1 MVTRNDF
8 SIISPL
14 FETSIKVRGF
24 VNKKYLVKTFFHPAN
39 IFPLANNCRYGYFSF
54 VKNCFNNCYLL
65 LVSKKKVIDK

>member
-1 MVTRNDF
+1 MKMVTRNDF

-39 IFPLANNCRYGYFSF
+39 IFPLAIVDMDIS
-54 VKNCFNNCYLL
+54 LL
-65 LVSKKKVIDK
+65 LKIVSTIVIFCLFQKKKK